1 MVVDS
6 DIVAGGL
13 TVFLLICFR
22 PKKGEDSMMP
32 FSETIVGGRKT
43 KKLSIVINL
52 MAFQRQWRSR
62 VSAFSRND
70 WNLWSFGFRYV
81 AMKKYPLLNQK
92 VHLQSWSVFQPA
104 ILALPELFT
113 LSDPCLMPGK
123 YRRVNDGK
131 NSKYRPPLYESMEKK
146 KHHFWWGLGFWNT
159 NSCYCPN
166 RASISEMEHWRF
178 VGYINRHEPLILY
191 TSWKSCIWVNPKKS
205 LHKLKMSHIHFCI
218 NMEQRR
224 FLLRK

>member
-1 MVVDS
+1 MDS
-6 DIVAGGL
+6 DIVAGGF

-32 FSETIVGGRKT
+32 FSETVVAGRKN
-43 KKLSIVINL
+43 KKTFRLSL
-52 MAFQRQWRSR
+52 TWRLFKD
-62 VSAFSRND
+62 SALHFSRND
-70 WNLWSFGFRYV
+70 RNLWSFSFWDM
-81 AMKKYPLLNQK
+81 AMKKYPLFNRK

-104 ILALPELFT
+104 ILALPEFLT

-131 NSKYRPPLYESMEKK
+131 NSKYRPPLVEHGEKK
-146 KHHFWWGLGFWNT
+146 RHFWWGLGFWNT

-178 VGYINRHEPLILY
+178 VGYINRHEPLILAGRVAY
-191 TSWKSCIWVNPKKS
+191 GWIQKS
-205 LHKLKMSHIHFCI
+205 LHKLKMSHMHFCI
-218 NMEQRR
+218 SNMEQRK

>member
-1 MVVDS
+1 MDS

-92 VHLQSWSVFQPA
+92 VMVRVPACYLSFTGVVHPIRPMFDARKIQACKRWEKFQVSTTS
-104 ILALPELFT
+104 LREH
-113 LSDPCLMPGK
+113 G
-123 YRRVNDGK
+123 
-131 NSKYRPPLYESMEKK
+131 KK